1 VVDSA
6 QLVGGCQWGWRE
18 EERRKAFGGKN
29 ILGEIAAV
37 FFLVA
42 MKRRRVVCEVKSV
55 VDRLDL
61 RGISASSATF
71 SFLFSFFYHNKLK
84 HNMYYNKL
92 IH

>member
-37 FFLVA
+37 FVETQGFN
-42 MKRRRVVCEVKSV
+42 
-55 VDRLDL
+55 
-61 RGISASSATF
+61 
-71 SFLFSFFYHNKLK
+71 FLFFFFGCDEAASWG
-84 HNMYYNKL
+84 M
-92 IH
+92 

>member
-1 VVDSA
+1 
-6 QLVGGCQWGWRE
+6 
-18 EERRKAFGGKN
+18 
-29 ILGEIAAV
+29 
-37 FFLVA
+37 LVA